1 MKRKQRGMMLWIE
14 NTLQYLLQKI
24 SGTSYIPE
32 HTDDYRL
39 GWQPGHFYSPIPS
52 LKQVQSREHIIWGA
66 FPNQL
71 AGIDL
76 QEEQQLA
83 LLASLSQYYV
93 SQPWK
98 DHKQEGLRYYF
109 ENPNYSY
116 GESLTLYYL
125 LVHLNPKKVIE
136 IGSGFSSAAMLDI
149 NERFLGNRAAI
160 SFVEPYPDLLRSLLK
175 PEDHNNI
182 NIHSSRLQELDPEV
196 FQTLDADDVL
206 FIDSTH
212 ISRIDSDVNHIL
224 FTILPKLKSGVY
236 IHFHDIYY
244 PFEYPKNWILQGRA
258 WNEAYIL
265 RAFLQYNTAFE
276 IVVFNSFIGHFHQD
290 FLKQRMPLYAK
301 NPGSSLWLRKK

>member
-1 MKRKQRGMMLWIE
+1 MMLWIE